1 MVFNPLKTVYGRDDS
16 DESGRSDRDIPFL
29 CIVLIPLII
38 IVPVLPMEAG
48 FRLITIFFLSLLFV
62 IGVYCMRGE
71 RRRFLTACI
80 LALIGVEIFWV
91 SIWSAAAG
99 LFIFGEI
106 FLLLFL
112 LHQVS
117 HFTRELI
124 ETRGSVIP
132 VMSHVLCL
140 ILLCGLLLGT
150 GLHLSR
156 WLSRTLVS
164 DPQLLHAGFAQAIPE
179 GLMVLTGGG
188 TLSSSPPPL
197 TSLVIVIGSI
207 MGFLLL
213 VLSTG
218 KIAGVF
224 LKKD

>member
-1 MVFNPLKTVYGRDDS
+1 MVFNPLKTVYSRDDS
-16 DESGRSDRDIPFL
+16 DKAGRSDRDIPLL
-29 CIVLIPLII
+29 CTALIPLII
-38 IVPVLPMEAG
+38 IVPVLPMEPG

-80 LALIGVEIFWV
+80 LALVGVEIFWV

-112 LHQVS
+112 FHQVS

-124 ETRGSVIP
+124 ETKGSVIP
-132 VMSHVLCL
+132 VMSYILCL
-140 ILLCGLLLGT
+140 VLLGGLLLGT

-156 WLSRTLVS
+156 WMSRTLIS

-188 TLSSSPPPL
+188 TISSVTSPL
-197 TSLVIVIGSI
+197 TSLVVVIGSI

-213 VLSTG
+213 ILSTG
-218 KIAGVF
+218 KIAGIF

>member
-16 DESGRSDRDIPFL
+16 DNSGRSERDIPFL
-29 CIVLIPLII
+29 CMALIPLII
-38 IVPVLPMEAG
+38 IVPVLPQEPG

-71 RRRFLTACI
+71 RKRFLTACI

-112 LHQVS
+112 FHQVS
-117 HFTRELI
+117 YFTRELI
-124 ETRGSVIP
+124 ETEGSVIP
-132 VMSHVLCL
+132 VMSNILCL
-140 ILLCGLLLGT
+140 VLLGGLLLGT

-156 WLSRTLVS
+156 WISRTLAP
-164 DPQLLHAGFAQAIPE
+164 DPQLLHAGFAQTIPE
-179 GLMVLTGGG
+179 GLMILAGGG
-188 TLSSSPPPL
+188 TLSSVTPPL

-218 KIAGVF
+218 KVAGVF